1 MRKLITYLC
10 LALFIGI
17 VLVGCSKGSDII
29 VSKVYDGDSFVLS
42 NGDGVRLIGIDAPE
56 KGEPGAEEARSFL
69 IGLIEGKHIRLEPDK
84 ENRDKYNRLLRYV
97 YINDTFVNAEMIKNG
112 YATTL
117 FIPPNDK
124 YRQEFTAF
132 ENAAKDAQK
141 GLWAKQET
149 PKGETV
155 YITNT
160 GNKYHRAECESLSK
174 SKIPMELKE
183 AKAKGY
189 EPCKVC
195 DPPK

>member
-1 MRKLITYLC
+1 MRKLIIYLW

-17 VLVGCSKGSDII
+17 VLVGCSKGHDII

-42 NGDGVRLIGIDAPE
+42 NGDEVRLIGIDAPE
-56 KGEPGAEEARSFL
+56 NGEPGAEEARSFL
-69 IGLIEGKHIRLEPDK
+69 IGLIEGKQIRLEPDK
-84 ENRDKYNRLLRYV
+84 ENKDKYNRLLRYA
-97 YINDTFVNAEMIKNG
+97 YINDTFINAEMIKNG

-124 YRQEFTAF
+124 YQQEFTAM
-132 ENAAKDAQK
+132 EKTAQETKK
-141 GLWAKQET
+141 GLWA
-149 PKGETV
+149 PDMLV

-160 GNKYHRAECESLSK
+160 GKKYHRANCEWLSK

-195 DPPK
+195 DPPN

>member
-1 MRKLITYLC
+1 MKKLITYIC
-10 LALFIGI
+10 LALFVGI

-42 NGDGVRLIGIDAPE
+42 NGDEVRLIGIDAPE

-69 IGLIEGKHIRLEPDK
+69 IGLIEGKQIRLEPDK
-84 ENRDKYNRLLRYV
+84 ENKDKYNRLLRYA
-97 YINDTFVNAEMIKNG
+97 YINDTFINAEMVSNG
-112 YATTL
+112 YAIAK
-117 FIPPNDK
+117 FYPPNDCF
-124 YRQEFTAF
+124 QAQFTALQK
-132 ENAAKDAQK
+132 AAQESKK
-141 GLWAKQET
+141 GLWA
-149 PKGETV
+149 PDMPV

-160 GNKYHRAECESLSK
+160 GKKYHRANCEWLSK

-195 DPPK
+195 DPPN